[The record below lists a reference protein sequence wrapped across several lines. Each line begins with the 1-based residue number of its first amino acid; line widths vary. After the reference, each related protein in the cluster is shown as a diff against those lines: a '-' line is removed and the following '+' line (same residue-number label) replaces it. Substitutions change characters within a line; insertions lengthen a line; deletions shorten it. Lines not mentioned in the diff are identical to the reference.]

1 MNIRKHV
8 SAAFI
13 AMITALNT
21 VSFSTGNAQIK
32 TDMNIIQTTVKE
44 ESENSDLSFMED
56 EESDGYYIAIGV
68 KDIETDVPAQSEDF
82 TVRKLC
88 LDHVYVSDDF
98 RMGTFSDNYFTL
110 NMPEGVE
117 VVKKTGNAP

>member
-44 ESENSDLSFMED
+44 KSEDCELSFMED
-56 EESDGYYIAIGV
+56 EESDGYYISIGV
-68 KDIETDVPAQSEDF
+68 KYTETDVPAQSDDF
-82 TVRKLC
+82 TVSKLC
-88 LDHVYVSDDF
+88 LDRVYLADDYDEMAEQTTEDLKNDVF
-98 RMGTFSDNYFTL
+98 DITEY
-110 NMPEGVE
+110 
-117 VVKKTGNAP
+117 